1 MYNRSLISVYE
12 AMHCLKNF
20 VNVLERQIEV
30 GLITIFPRESQSD
43 TSPFKE
49 QIMKQ
54 YGQRFIAFPRDTK
67 LNAFSLR
74 VSDNVHYT
82 EEIYSKCFR
91 IMRRTKYGAASGL
104 RLKLHSRAETL
115 LLESLDLRSGKSGHE

>member
-1 MYNRSLISVYE
+1 MN
-12 AMHCLKNF
+12 CLKNF

-30 GLITIFPRESQSD
+30 GLITIFPRKSQSD
-43 TSPFKE
+43 TTRFKE

-54 YGQRFIAFPRDTK
+54 YGQSFIAFPRGIK
-67 LNAFSLR
+67 FNASSLR

-91 IMRRTKYGAASGL
+91 IMRRTKCRAACGL
-104 RLKLHSRAETL
+104 RPKLHSGAESL
-115 LLESLDLRSGKSGHE
+115 LL